1 MSWLSLWLL
10 LVGPAFVLC
19 AAPAFGNGGT
29 VQVASEPTGPYEVSV
44 FMSPSPLV
52 VGPIDVSVLVQ
63 QAGTRDYVHDAR
75 VIVTAEPPGSSGT
88 GVTSE
93 ATHEQATNKLFY
105 AAKFELPTEGRWRIR
120 VDVRGAAGAG
130 TVHFEVELT
139 KPTLLDRLL
148 LVGALIALLTV
159 ALLWR
164 LSRTRRPGRTSGK

>member
-1 MSWLSLWLL
+1 MNGVWLWLL
-10 LVGPAFVLC
+10 LVALAFALC
-19 AAPAFGNGGT
+19 AAPALGNGGT
-29 VQVASEPTGPYEVSV
+29 VQVAGEPAGPYEVSV
-44 FMSPSPLV
+44 STSPSPLV

-75 VIVTAEPPGSSGT
+75 VVVTAEPLGSSGR

-130 TVHFEVELT
+130 LVHFEVDVT
-139 KPTLLDRLL
+139 KPTLLDRPLL
-148 LVGALIALLTV
+148 AAALITLLAV
-159 ALLWR
+159 PLLWWV
-164 LSRTRRPGRTSGK
+164 SRTHRPGRAPGK